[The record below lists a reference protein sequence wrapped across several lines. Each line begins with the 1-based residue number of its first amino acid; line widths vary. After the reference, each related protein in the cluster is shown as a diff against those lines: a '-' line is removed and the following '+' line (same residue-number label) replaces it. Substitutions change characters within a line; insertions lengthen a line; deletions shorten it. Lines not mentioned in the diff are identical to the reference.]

1 MPGEHL
7 LVIDDSPTLLKVVE
21 TTLTKAGYRVE
32 TAADGGAALSLVRD
46 RSTVP
51 DLILLDGLI
60 PGSDPAEICRELAG
74 NDALK
79 RVPVV
84 VMAPRGD
91 DLESRFAKAPNVV
104 DYISKPFSPDALQAV
119 VAHVVERRGA
129 TSRQVSGEFAVLG
142 VVPKATTEGGSGPTD
157 MSRAAVAEALSR
169 STAPE
174 AAAVL
179 GGFALAGDLSVVSLG
194 DVFSMLEE
202 RELSGVLR
210 VVNTRTRAQVE
221 LVFRAGRIDF
231 AGAVGVAEEFL
242 LGRFAVE
249 RGDVTAMELEA
260 VLDERRRAAGKP
272 PLFGADLVARGLL
285 TSDQLRRAMKRQ
297 TSELVYETLRWTHG
311 FFQLRRSDGAE
322 GDGGIAEL
330 ARGAALGINVD
341 RLLLEGFRR
350 VDEWRVIERVVNDFD
365 RVFVRDE
372 TKITDLPRGT
382 FTREELAVL
391 ELVDGRATV
400 REIVRALRMGSYDVS
415 RVLFRLLRTKLIRGR
430 TEPVS
435 TK

>member
-21 TTLTKAGYRVE
+21 TTLTRAGYRVD
-32 TAADGGAALSLVRD
+32 TAADGGSALAMVRGTT
-46 RSTVP
+46 TVP

-60 PGSDPAEICRELAG
+60 PGSDPAALCRELAG
-74 NDALK
+74 DAALG

-84 VMAPRGD
+84 VMATRGD
-91 DLESRFAKAPNVV
+91 DLEARFAKASNVV

-119 VAHVVERRGA
+119 VAHVVERRAAAGA
-129 TSRQVSGEFAVLG
+129 AATGAVPAG
-142 VVPKATTEGGSGPTD
+142 TAEGASGPTD
-157 MSRAAVAEALSR
+157 ASRAAVAEALSQ
-169 STAPE
+169 SSSPE
-174 AAAVL
+174 ATATVL
-179 GGFALAGDLSVVSLG
+179 GGFALAGDLAVVSLG

-202 RELSGVLR
+202 RGQSGVLR

-221 LVFRAGRIDF
+221 LVFRDGRIDF

-249 RGDVTAMELEA
+249 RGDVTAEA
-260 VLDERRRAAGKP
+260 LAKVLDERKKASGKP

-285 TSDQLRRAMKRQ
+285 TPTQLRRAMSRQ
-297 TSELVYETLRWTHG
+297 TSELCYETLRWTHG
-311 FFQLRRSDGAE
+311 FFQLRRADGA
-322 GDGGIAEL
+322 GPDAALVEL
-330 ARGAALGINVD
+330 ARGAVLGINVD

-350 VDEWRVIERVVNDFD
+350 VDEWRVIERVVDNFD

-372 TKITDLPRGT
+372 TKINDLPRGT

-391 ELVDGRATV
+391 ELIDGRTSV
-400 REIVRALRMGSYDVS
+400 REIVRALRMGSFDVS
-415 RVLFRLLRTKLIRGR
+415 KVLFRLLRTKLIRGR

-435 TK
+435 TS